1 MILDDIVAK
10 KKERLKIEMQQI
22 TLEHWKQKIKAPG
35 LHKPL
40 DFGAALRRR
49 ASGMEAGLSD
59 GKSGLS
65 IIAEIKKASPS
76 AGIIR
81 EDFDPVRLAG
91 EYVRAGVQ
99 AISVLTEKDFFLGDD
114 SYLIKVRQTAP
125 IPLLRKDF
133 IIDLWQVY
141 QSRCLGADAILLITA
156 LLDKEL
162 LKKMLIVA
170 GIIGLQCLVEVH
182 DEREAEKAL
191 KAGAKIIGINNRNLK
206 NFETDIKTTERVI
219 GMIPSDRIVV
229 SESGIR
235 TADDIRYLK
244 EVGAD
249 AVLIGETFMRAASP
263 AEKVREFMQ
272 A

>member
-1 MILDDIVAK
+1 MILDSIVEQRRK
-10 KKERLKIEMQQI
+10 RLEQEMQQM
-22 TLEHWKQKIKAPG
+22 TLEGWKRKIRASG

-40 DFGAALRRR
+40 DFGSALKRT
-49 ASGMEAGLSD
+49 D
-59 GKSGLS
+59 GKNGDGLS

-81 EDFDPVRLAG
+81 EEFDPIQIAG
-91 EYVRAGVQ
+91 DYVRSGVQ
-99 AISVLTEKDFFLGDD
+99 AISVLTEKDYFLGDD
-114 SYLIKVRQTAP
+114 SYLVKVRQTAP
-125 IPLLRKDF
+125 LPLLRKDF
-133 IIDLWQVY
+133 IIDLWQIY
-141 QSRCLGADAILLITA
+141 QSRCLGADAILLIVA
-156 LLDKEL
+156 LLDEDL

-182 DEREAEKAL
+182 DEAEAERAL
-191 KAGAKIIGINNRNLK
+191 KAGAKIIGINNRDLK
-206 NFETDIKTTERVI
+206 TFETDLRTTEKLIGSIPHDRV
-219 GMIPSDRIVV
+219 VV

-249 AVLIGETFMRAASP
+249 AVLVGESFMRAGSLTD
-263 AEKVREFMQ
+263 KVREFRL

>member
-1 MILDDIVAK
+1 MILDDIIEK
-10 KKERLKIEMQQI
+10 KRERLAQEMQQM
-22 TLEHWKQKIKAPG
+22 TLEGWKRKIKASG

-40 DFGAALRRR
+40 DFGGALKRT
-49 ASGMEAGLSD
+49 D
-59 GKSGLS
+59 GRKEGGLS

-81 EDFDPVRLAG
+81 EDFDTVRITG
-91 EYVRAGVQ
+91 DYVRSGVQ
-99 AISVLTEKDFFLGDD
+99 AISVLTEKDYFLGDD
-114 SYLIKVRQTAP
+114 SYLVKVRQTAP
-125 IPLLRKDF
+125 LPLLRKDF

-141 QSRCLGADAILLITA
+141 QSRCLGADAILLIVA
-156 LLDKEL
+156 LLNDEL
-162 LKKMLIVA
+162 LKKMLIVS

-182 DEREAEKAL
+182 DEIEVERAL

-206 NFETDIKTTERVI
+206 TFETDLKTTERLIVS
-219 GMIPSDRIVV
+219 IPHDRIVV

-244 EVGAD
+244 AVGAD
-249 AVLIGETFMRAASP
+249 AALVGESFMRAGSVAD
-263 AEKVREFMQ
+263 KVREFRL

>member
-1 MILDDIVAK
+1 MILDDIVEK
-10 KKERLKIEMQQI
+10 KRERLKIEMQQM
-22 TLEHWKQKIKAPG
+22 TLEGWKQKIKAPG

-40 DFGAALRRR
+40 DFGGALKRTDRKKDD
-49 ASGMEAGLSD
+49 S
-59 GKSGLS
+59 LS

-81 EDFDPVRLAG
+81 ENFDPACIAG
-91 EYVRAGVQ
+91 EYVRSGVQ
-99 AISVLTEKDFFLGDD
+99 AISVLTEKDYFMGDD
-114 SYLIKVRQTAP
+114 SYLVKVRQNAP
-125 IPLLRKDF
+125 VPLLRKDF

-141 QSRCLGADAILLITA
+141 QSRCLGADAILLIVA
-156 LLDKEL
+156 LLDEEM

-182 DEREAEKAL
+182 DESEVEIAL

-206 NFETDIKTTERVI
+206 TFETDLKTTERLI
-219 GMIPSDRIVV
+219 DAIPHDRVVV

-235 TADDIRYLK
+235 TSDDIRYLK
-244 EVGAD
+244 EIGAD
-249 AVLIGETFMRAASP
+249 AVLIGESFMRAGSLAD
-263 AEKVREFMQ
+263 KVREFKQ

>member
-1 MILDDIVAK
+1 MILDDIVAR

-40 DFGAALRRR
+40 DFGAALRNK
-49 ASGMEAGLSD
+49 AGGIGNGLSN
-59 GKSGLS
+59 GNNGIS

-76 AGIIR
+76 AGVIR
-81 EDFDPVRLAG
+81 EDFDPVSIAG
-91 EYVRAGVQ
+91 EYVKAGVQ
-99 AISVLTEKDFFLGDD
+99 AISVLTEKDYFLGDE
-114 SYLIKVRQTAP
+114 SYLFKVRQTAP
-125 IPLLRKDF
+125 VPLLRKDF

-156 LLDKEL
+156 LLDEEL

-182 DEREAEKAL
+182 DEKEAEKAL
-191 KAGAKIIGINNRNLK
+191 NAGAKIIGINNRNLK
-206 NFETDIKTTERVI
+206 TFETDLKTTEKVI
-219 GMIPSDRIVV
+219 GMIPNDRIVV

-235 TADDIRYLK
+235 TVDDIRYLK
-244 EVGAD
+244 QAGAD
-249 AVLIGETFMRAASP
+249 AVLVGETFMRASSP
-263 AEKVREFMQ
+263 AEKIREFMQ

>member
-10 KKERLKIEMQQI
+10 RRLRLEQEMQQI
-22 TLEHWKQKIKAPG
+22 TLEGWKRKIKAPG

-40 DFGAALRRR
+40 DFGGALKRK
-49 ASGMEAGLSD
+49 D
-59 GKSGLS
+59 GKNGDGLS

-81 EDFDPVRLAG
+81 ENFDPVNIAG
-91 EYVRAGVQ
+91 EYIMSGVQ
-99 AISVLTEKDFFLGDD
+99 AISVLTEKDYFLGDD
-114 SYLIKVRQTAP
+114 SYLVKVRQTAP
-125 IPLLRKDF
+125 VPLLRKDF

-141 QSRCLGADAILLITA
+141 QSRCLGADAILLIVA
-156 LLDKEL
+156 LLSDEL

-170 GIIGLQCLVEVH
+170 GILGLQCLVEVH
-182 DEREAEKAL
+182 DEAEVEKAL
-191 KAGAKIIGINNRNLK
+191 KAGARIIGINNRDLRTFK
-206 NFETDIKTTERVI
+206 TDIRTTEKLI
-219 GMIPSDRIVV
+219 GSIPHDRIVV

-249 AVLIGETFMRAASP
+249 AVLVGESFMKADSLAD
-263 AEKVREFMQ
+263 KVREFRL